1 MINIKKSRMET
12 KKKVGGKK
20 SPVTK
25 IEVLPDIGRV
35 FVLCGMLQEKEKE
48 VRRKE
53 AKEEGTDLEHCS
65 IKF

>member
-53 AKEEGTDLEHCS
+53 AKEEGTDL
-65 IKF
+65 